1 MPNSRLPSTT
11 ESLDLRFADID
22 CWPTLSAVEAM
33 LQGQIEAVDAIKSQ
47 QKAIAN
53 AAEAAAERLMRGGRL
68 VYVGA
73 GTSGRVAVQDGV
85 ELGPTFGWPAHLL
98 VYLMAGGTDALMR
111 SVEGAEDDGPR
122 AEIEIAENGI
132 AENDVVIG
140 VAASGRTPYTL
151 CAIEA
156 ARARGAM
163 TIAIANNADTP
174 LLTSAEHGIFINTG
188 SEVIAGSTR
197 MKAGTAQKAV
207 LNILST
213 AIMLRLGRVYQ
224 GQMVDMIISNDK
236 LLHRAQKMVASIA
249 RCDET
254 TALAALEAA
263 DGNIKKAVLMAM
275 GLSSAAADLSLTASN
290 GNLRH
295 AVAAIKPSSE

>member
-1 MPNSRLPSTT
+1 
-11 ESLDLRFADID
+11 
-22 CWPTLSAVEAM
+22 M
-33 LQGQIEAVDAIKSQ
+33 LQGQLEAVEAIKSQ
-47 QKAIAN
+47 RQAIAK
-53 AAEAAAERLMRGGRL
+53 AAEAAAARLERGGRL

-98 VYLMAGGTDALMR
+98 VYLMAGGTGALMH
-111 SVEGAEDDGPR
+111 SAEGAEDDGPR
-122 AEIEIAENGI
+122 AEMEIAENEI
-132 AENDVVIG
+132 AETDVVIG
-140 VAASGRTPYTL
+140 VAASGRTPYTV
-151 CAIEA
+151 CAIKA

-163 TIAIANNADTP
+163 TIAIANNADTA
-174 LLTSAEHGIFINTG
+174 LLKSAEHGIFINTG

-236 LLHRAQKMVASIA
+236 LLRRAQKMVAAIA
-249 RCDET
+249 QCNEPAAA
-254 TALAALEAA
+254 TALKGA
-263 DGNIKKAVLMAM
+263 DKNIKKAVLIAM
-275 GLSSAAADLSLTASN
+275 GHTPATADAKLAANN
-290 GNLRH
+290 GNLRR
-295 AVAAIKPSSE
+295 ALAAG